1 MVAVSNGDAADR
13 GTLERLIDEVVPE
26 GVEWERLVR
35 SYPLPSL
42 ALAAAAGCWL
52 GLRHGSALIAAGST
66 YASRQA
72 ARGVRQAL
80 GEDLDL
86 GG

>member
-1 MVAVSNGDAADR
+1 MAVSSEVSGRR
-13 GTLERLIDEVVPE
+13 GSLERLIDEVVPE

-35 SYPLPSL
+35 TYPLPAL
-42 ALAAAAGCWL
+42 ALAAAAGYWL
-52 GLRHGSALIAAGST
+52 GVRHGSALLAAGSA

-72 ARGVRQAL
+72 ARGVREAL

>member
-1 MVAVSNGDAADR
+1 MSNGELVHR
-13 GTLERLIDEVVPE
+13 GGAERLIDEVMPE

-35 SYPLPSL
+35 TYPIPSL
-42 ALAAAAGCWL
+42 ALAAVAGCWL
-52 GLRHGSALIAAGST
+52 GLRHGSALIAAGSA

-80 GEDLDL
+80 GEDVDL

>member
-1 MVAVSNGDAADR
+1 MAVSNGDAAHR
-13 GTLERLIDEVVPE
+13 GALERLIDEVVPE

-35 SYPLPSL
+35 TYPLPAL
-42 ALAAAAGCWL
+42 ALAAAAGYWL
-52 GLRHGSALIAAGST
+52 GVRHGSALVAAGSA

>member
-1 MVAVSNGDAADR
+1 MTDGDSSRRGAADR
-13 GTLERLIDEVVPE
+13 LVDEVMPE

-35 SYPLPSL
+35 SYPIPSL
-42 ALAAAAGCWL
+42 VLAAAAGCWL
-52 GLRHGSALIAAGST
+52 GLRHGSALVAAGSA

-72 ARGVRQAL
+72 ARGVREAL
-80 GEDLDL
+80 GEDVDL